1 MKYYIHVACFGTFQH
16 ANCILILACRI
27 STCGFKGIFT
37 SDGLLYVANL
47 LCLQF
52 FSFCHA
58 EKCLLYSMRLWGH
71 NTNSLHVASG
81 TIYNE
86 VKLFC
91 MIEWLMWTKK
101 SKEVWIIHVFFFFC
115 LAVINSNEE
124 YTIFSNWIYFWQII
138 VWKLVHQSN
147 VASSASSVE
156 VCNHHDSSCSKDNR
170 PCEKQYMAITL
181 SRLIGH
187 EGSIFRI
194 AWSPDG
200 SKLTS
205 VSDDRRWVSFLLH
218 SSLIYSFHCWC
229 SISFFTLAL
238 IIDLFLMNV
247 GGSSLIYS
255 FQLWCSIILCTLA
268 LITTTINFLFSLLEQ
283 CSCLDD

>member
-1 MKYYIHVACFGTFQH
+1 M
-16 ANCILILACRI
+16 
-27 STCGFKGIFT
+27 
-37 SDGLLYVANL
+37 
-47 LCLQF
+47 
-52 FSFCHA
+52 
-58 EKCLLYSMRLWGH
+58 
-71 NTNSLHVASG
+71 
-81 TIYNE
+81 
-86 VKLFC
+86 
-91 MIEWLMWTKK
+91 
-101 SKEVWIIHVFFFFC
+101 FFC

-124 YTIFSNWIYFWQII
+124 STMFSNWIYFWQII

-147 VASSASSVE
+147 VPSSASSVE

-218 SSLIYSFHCWC
+218 SSSIYSFHCWC
-229 SISFFTLAL
+229 SISFFYLSFNNWSVSDEHRCVFL
-238 IIDLFLMNV
+238 DLFF
-247 GGSSLIYS
+247 SSLMFYYS
-255 FQLWCSIILCTLA
+255 LYFSF
-268 LITTTINFLFSLLEQ
+268 NNDNKKFLVSLLEQ